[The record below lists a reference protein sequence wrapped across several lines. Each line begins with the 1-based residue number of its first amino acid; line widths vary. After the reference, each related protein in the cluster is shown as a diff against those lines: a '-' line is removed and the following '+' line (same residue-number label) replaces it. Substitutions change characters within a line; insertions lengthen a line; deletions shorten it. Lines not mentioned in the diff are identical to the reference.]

1 MLILPAEQ
9 AIAEEQQETLE
20 SKQLVME
27 NTFIYKPPI
36 RGAPGARVG
45 AGTRG
50 EGLSGPRLHV
60 LTPNH
65 AGMTVNAQPDLYWYV
80 SEPVDAR
87 YQFAIIEDATLKT
100 ILETEPTKITLAG
113 IQKISLKDHGFKLQ
127 HGVEY
132 QWFVSVIDEKKPG
145 ATDIVASS
153 FIKRV
158 EIAPRL
164 ADRLATGKLENSEKA
179 IILAEESIWYDAIA
193 SISASIELKPQDI
206 VLREMRAGLL
216 EQVGLQEVADYD
228 RKILN

>member
-1 MLILPAEQ
+1 MQ
-9 AIAEEQQETLE
+9 
-20 SKQLVME
+20 
-27 NTFIYKPPI
+27 NTFVYKPPL

-50 EGLSGPRLHV
+50 EGLNGPRLYV
-60 LTPNH
+60 LTPDH

-100 ILETEPTKITLAG
+100 VLETEPTKVTHAG
-113 IQKISLKDHGFKLQ
+113 IQKISLKEHGFNLQ
-127 HGVEY
+127 RGVEY
-132 QWFVSVIDEKKPG
+132 QWFVSVIDKKKLRT
-145 ATDIVASS
+145 ADIVASS
-153 FIKRV
+153 FIERV
-158 EIAPRL
+158 EISSRL
-164 ADRLATGKLENSEKA
+164 ADRLATGKIENGEKA

-193 SISASIELKPQDI
+193 SISASIKLKPRDKI
-206 VLREMRAGLL
+206 LREMRAALM